1 MRYDTRS
8 TVLSALFLCAA
19 TAWSSADH
27 VITVDDD
34 GQDLPHADFA
44 SLSEAVAAAADYQA
58 LTPWMLSKVTIRM
71 APGTYGLV
79 ETLEMPVGGLLV
91 LKGVEGAEKTTI
103 NASSIDVGIDIQGG
117 VISLQGV
124 KLRTRGSLDP
134 DARRIGVQC
143 SEAHLSIEDCIF
155 SSLQSTGDGG
165 DVSGIGLLAEHS
177 TVHMQEVVFRRYA
190 DVGLSLVECRGGEV
204 ADTVFRNCNVAM
216 HVDQGV
222 SPAEQEF
229 DLAYCS
235 FVGNYIALLLENP
248 VMDPIDDRSWDYQLG
263 WPMIEGR
270 LLPIQGELGLTLRVE
285 GSTFERNT
293 VTLWNIREHT
303 ESHDEL
309 VFSGCWFEDMH
320 LYPEDCWIDG
330 GGNSSS

>member
-1 MRYDTRS
+1 MRHFTRS
-8 TVLSALFLCAA
+8 IVLSTFFVCAA
-19 TAWSSADH
+19 TAYSSANH

-34 GQDLPHADFA
+34 GQEMPNADF
-44 SLSEAVAAAADYQA
+44 STLSEAVEAAADHQA
-58 LTPWMLSKVTIRM
+58 LSPWYASRITIRV

-91 LKGVEGAEKTTI
+91 LMGTEGAEKTTI
-103 NASSIDVGIDIQGG
+103 NASAVDVGIDVRGG
-117 VISLQGV
+117 TVVLEGF
-124 KLRTRGSLDP
+124 KLRTRGALDP
-134 DARRIGVQC
+134 DATRIGVRC
-143 SEAHLSIEDCIF
+143 TDAHLAIEDCIF
-155 SSLQSTGDGG
+155 SSLQSTSGGG

-177 TVHMQEVVFRRYA
+177 TVHMQEAVFRRYA

-222 SPAEQEF
+222 NPTQQEF

-248 VMDPIDDRSWDYQLG
+248 IMDPIDDRSWDYQLG

-270 LLPIQGELGLTLRVE
+270 LLPIQGELGLALRVE

-303 ESHDEL
+303 ASHDEL
-309 VFSGCWFEDMH
+309 VFSDCWFEDMH
-320 LYPEDCWIDG
+320 LYPEDSWIDG
-330 GGNSSS
+330 GGNSTS